1 MEPEEFQTL
10 VREGI
15 SAHEALGK
23 SEWSMQASEK
33 ESRRLRRSLFISADV
48 QQGEEVNF
56 SNVRAI
62 RPGYGLDA
70 KFYNEIQGRIFK
82 GVFKKGTPLT
92 LEHFQD

>member
-1 MEPEEFQTL
+1 
-10 VREGI
+10 
-15 SAHEALGK
+15 
-23 SEWSMQASEK
+23 MQASEK

-70 KFYNEIQGRIFK
+70 KFYNEIQGRKFK
-82 GVFKKGTPLT
+82 GMFKKGTPLT